1 MFPTWRG
8 RYTCLLVTFVQTEKR
23 RKEKGGR
30 GRDDNKAWKLKYP
43 KRERIQFLNK
53 SIESFQMINFIGST
67 PLLLSF
73 TRMEKV
79 KAREGGYRVTDRF

>member
-8 RYTCLLVTFVQTEKR
+8 RYTRLLVTFVQTEKR

-43 KRERIQFLNK
+43 KRERIQFLNNDRF
-53 SIESFQMINFIGST
+53 ESFPCFG
-67 PLLLSF
+67 
-73 TRMEKV
+73 
-79 KAREGGYRVTDRF
+79 